1 MSKEHGKR
9 QRSNKVLQDGE
20 DDVEKTDQVKNTE
33 DEQIIIS
40 ELIERNGILTQRNK
54 NLKSTNEKLE
64 NEISKMKRK
73 EAECLKKNN
82 ELEMRIK
89 ELERD
94 KRDLERKIKELQKEN
109 ENLKKKM
116 MINEESQVMT
126 ASDDSGVDDWE
137 IVEKSEI
144 DQEENIHLQKKSEI
158 NQKEERFIDK
168 KSDNEGFAHL
178 KIVLVGRCGIGKST
192 LFNSVVVK
200 EEFTTDPGKQ
210 SATEHCEI
218 FHGVRGGWHITVID
232 TPGFFSSHLSNEQVS
247 DKIQTDIKMAPP
259 GPFLFL
265 LMVEVDNFT
274 QEDSETA
281 NIIEKM
287 LDGNK
292 GNMMVVFTQ
301 GCRLK
306 STIEEYVQRSDENLQ
321 KLLKKCEQRCLVL
334 NNTAMNLQHLKE
346 LCKINDQLVQ
356 KDRFGK
362 DGDVEEI
369 ERVSKRKSSLDIVPP
384 ATPLSRKTS
393 LGMLRPLP
401 STSLDMPKVV
411 RRPVRPRSRPYPVG
425 LKGLPR
431 PPVR

>member
-1 MSKEHGKR
+1 MEAVCEGKKCKMSKEHGKR

-158 NQKEERFIDK
+158 NQKEESSTFNLI
-168 KSDNEGFAHL
+168 SNT
-178 KIVLVGRCGIGKST
+178 IG
-192 LFNSVVVK
+192 SVVT
-200 EEFTTDPGKQ
+200 FLSNAAGKQ
-210 SATEHCEI
+210 
-218 FHGVRGGWHITVID
+218 
-232 TPGFFSSHLSNEQVS
+232 
-247 DKIQTDIKMAPP
+247 
-259 GPFLFL
+259 
-265 LMVEVDNFT
+265 
-274 QEDSETA
+274 
-281 NIIEKM
+281 
-287 LDGNK
+287 
-292 GNMMVVFTQ
+292 
-301 GCRLK
+301 
-306 STIEEYVQRSDENLQ
+306 
-321 KLLKKCEQRCLVL
+321 
-334 NNTAMNLQHLKE
+334 
-346 LCKINDQLVQ
+346 
-356 KDRFGK
+356 
-362 DGDVEEI
+362 
-369 ERVSKRKSSLDIVPP
+369 
-384 ATPLSRKTS
+384 
-393 LGMLRPLP
+393 
-401 STSLDMPKVV
+401 
-411 RRPVRPRSRPYPVG
+411 
-425 LKGLPR
+425 
-431 PPVR
+431 